1 MPAIDVSFKIN
12 GEKLPA
18 DHGYLMLSAVSRMV
32 PSIHSDSTCGIFP
45 VNGVNTGDRFI
56 AVTDRSR
63 LVFRVS
69 HEKLPD
75 LLKIAGKKILISE
88 CQLRLGIPEVF
99 SLKPS
104 SHLKSRLVTIKG
116 FMEPEP
122 FLEAAVRQL
131 SEMGINGKPSLAI
144 RASQRSAAMAE
155 AACHYV
161 RRTLRVKDKEIVGYA
176 MIVESLTAEESIL
189 LQEKGIGGRRRMGCG
204 LFVPY
209 KRKQ

>member
-1 MPAIDVSFKIN
+1 MPTIDVSFRID
-12 GEKLPA
+12 GEKMPA
-18 DHGYLMLSAVSRMV
+18 DHGYQTLSAISRLV

-45 VNGVNTGDRFI
+45 VNGVNIGNRFI
-56 AVTDRSR
+56 LLNERSR
-63 LVFRVS
+63 LVFRLS
-69 HEKLPD
+69 HEKLPE
-75 LLKIAGKKILISE
+75 LLKLAGKKILISE
-88 CQLRLGIPEVF
+88 CQLRIGIPEVF
-99 SLKPS
+99 ALKPS

-131 SEMGINGKPSLAI
+131 SEMGINGKPALAL
-144 RASQRSAAMAE
+144 RASQRSASAE
-155 AACHYV
+155 TSCQYI

-204 LFVPY
+204 LFLPY
-209 KRKQ
+209 KG